1 MTAWDSMITVGR
13 IVRPHGIR
21 GQVVVAPETDFAS
34 ERFTPGATV
43 SAMRDGKLTTLE
55 VETGREHDGRW
66 VVGFAGVATIDDAET
81 LRDAELRIP
90 AAAVRPATPGA
101 YYVHD
106 LVGCRVTTVGGDV
119 VGTVEHVKLDA
130 GVPLL
135 GVASPGGEV
144 LVPLA
149 ADICREIDVAA
160 KSIVIAPPD
169 GLIDLNR

>member
-1 MTAWDSMITVGR
+1 
-13 IVRPHGIR
+13 
-21 GQVVVAPETDFAS
+21 
-34 ERFTPGATV
+34 
-43 SAMRDGKLTTLE
+43 
-55 VETGREHDGRW
+55 
-66 VVGFAGVATIDDAET
+66 
-81 LRDAELRIP
+81 
-90 AAAVRPATPGA
+90 
-101 YYVHD
+101 
-106 LVGCRVTTVGGDV
+106 
-119 VGTVEHVKLDA
+119 VKLDA